1 MVTKDFAKF
10 QFDFWTQTLGLE
22 HTFSFDEVYD
32 LAMEKREEKRQ
43 LQMSKEQFRNGIMK
57 VQENLENHP
66 NGLTGEA
73 MEKLNPLK
81 HSFADGCYIR
91 EVFNPKGELLVTKI
105 HKVTHPFFL
114 MKGDMSILMEDGIKR
129 IRAPHYGIT
138 PAGTKRI
145 IYCHQDCVFVT
156 VHVTELTDIA
166 KIEEEVIAK
175 DFDEF
180 DKEEIEKFKKQVEV
194 EL

>member
-22 HTFSFDEVYD
+22 HTFSFDEMYD

-43 LQMSKEQFRNGIMK
+43 LQLSKEQFRNGIMK

-73 MEKLNPLK
+73 LEKLNPLK

-114 MKGDMSILMEDGIKR
+114 MKGDMSILMEDGITR
-129 IRAPHYGIT
+129 IKAPHYGIT

-145 IYCHQDCVFVT
+145 IYCHEDCVFVT
-156 VHVTELTDIA
+156 VHATKLTDIKA
-166 KIEEEVIAK
+166 IEEEVIAK

-180 DKEEIEKFKKQVEV
+180 DKEELEKFKQQVEMQ
-194 EL
+194 L

>member
-1 MVTKDFAKF
+1 MVDRNFAKF

-22 HTFSFDEVYD
+22 HTFSFDEIYD
-32 LAMEKREEKRQ
+32 IAMEKREEKRQ
-43 LQMSKEQFRNGIMK
+43 LQLSKEQFRNGIMK

-73 MEKLNPLK
+73 LEKLNPLK

-91 EVFNPKGELLVTKI
+91 EIFNPKGALLVTKI

-114 MKGDMSILMEDGIKR
+114 MKGDMSILMEDSIKR
-129 IRAPHYGIT
+129 IKAPHHGIT

-145 IYCHQDCVFVT
+145 IYCHEDCIFIT
-156 VHVTELTDIA
+156 VHATKLTDIKA
-166 KIEEEVIAK
+166 IEEDVIAK

-180 DKEEIEKFKKQVEV
+180 DKEELEKFKQKVEV